1 MQIKEILTEKAS
13 VLPFKTS
20 KPQSNSDLPSVQ
32 QSPQQRQV
40 AENEYSIYDD
50 EPAKKE
56 QIIQSLKKLAIA
68 FPAMNEEFY
77 LLLAETIADNKMS
90 AQRLKDAVKYVINDF
105 KFKELNIS
113 DIVKFDKSVKHYTG
127 AEFMNMQMQGYHF
140 SEFETRKINNETF
153 FVLKSDLAKF

>member
-1 MQIKEILTEKAS
+1 
-13 VLPFKTS
+13 
-20 KPQSNSDLPSVQ
+20 VQ